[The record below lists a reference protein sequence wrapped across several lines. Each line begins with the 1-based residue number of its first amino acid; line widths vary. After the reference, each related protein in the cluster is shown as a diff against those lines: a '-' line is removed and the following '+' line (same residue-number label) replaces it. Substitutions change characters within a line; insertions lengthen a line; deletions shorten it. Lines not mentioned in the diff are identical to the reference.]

1 MSKLVLVCLLGW
13 LPGLAALAHADHGV
27 SGPSLLLDHGVA
39 PDAGLDAIY
48 AGLSAGYKALDAA
61 AIASLYTETAAYLA
75 PDQNIQTGREIEA
88 NFSRFFER
96 MKQRGDRVA
105 ISFRIVQRQVQDAL
119 ACDVGIYTLEIT
131 AADKSSRQKRGKFVT
146 VATRAREGA
155 WSLQVDAFSEL
166 GN

>member
-13 LPGLAALAHADHGV
+13 LSGLAVLAHADQ
-27 SGPSLLLDHGVA
+27 SAPDPSLALERGVV
-39 PDAGLDAIY
+39 PHAGLDAIY
-48 AGLSAGYKALDAA
+48 AGFSVGYKALDAA

-105 ISFRIVQRQVQDAL
+105 ISFRIVQRQVQDTL

-131 AADKSSRQKRGKFVT
+131 AADKSSRQERGKFVT
-146 VATRAREGA
+146 VATRARDGV
-155 WSLQVDAFSEL
+155 WSLQADAFSNLED
-166 GN
+166 